1 MEKIINKRNQLLVKD
16 DIGRAKPATR
26 DLPPD
31 GFTYGK
37 ADRRDLENAGIITS
51 SWKMHE

>member
-1 MEKIINKRNQLLVKD
+1 MEKLINKKNFLLVKD
-16 DIGRAKPATR
+16 DVGRGKPATR

-37 ADRRDLENAGIITS
+37 PDRRDTENAGIVT
-51 SWKMHE
+51 